1 MTVVGRNATQ
11 GNITGSPRICLVP
24 HLSGLGGMVSFQGRL
39 AAGLLERGIEVG
51 YNLDAGGW
59 DAVLVVGGTRQLVSL
74 WRARKRGA
82 RIVQRLNGMNWIH
95 RKTRTGLRHA
105 LRSEANNAILA
116 LIRGGLAQHI
126 IYQSCFSQ
134 QWWDR
139 VYGRA
144 TCSST
149 VVYNGVDL
157 NVFTPQGPRVLEDF
171 DQPPRRY
178 RLLLVEGHLG
188 GVYAMGLENAV
199 HLAGL
204 LRKDYG
210 LPVELVVVGDVP
222 PNVQRRVGRDEPIT
236 WMGVV
241 KREDIPA
248 IDRSAQALFSADL
261 NAACPN
267 SVVEALGCGLPVVAF
282 DTGALK
288 EMVVGEPTG
297 PEDNHRAGCVV
308 PYGSN
313 PWNVEPPDLQGL
325 ARAAAEVL
333 QEQGRYRP
341 AARRRAEAAFGL
353 DRMVDG
359 YVEALLGNQITQR
372 R

>member
-1 MTVVGRNATQ
+1 
-11 GNITGSPRICLVP
+11 
-24 HLSGLGGMVSFQGRL
+24 MVSFQGRL
-39 AAGLLERGIEVG
+39 AAGLLEKGIEVG
-51 YNLDAGGW
+51 YDLDAGRW
-59 DAVLVVGGTRQLVSL
+59 EAVLVVGGTRQLVGL

-82 RIVQRLNGMNWIH
+82 RIVQRLNGMNWLH
-95 RKTRTGLRHA
+95 RKTRTGMRHA

-116 LIRGGLAQHI
+116 WIRGSLADRI
-126 IYQSCFSQ
+126 VYQSGFSQ

-139 VYGRA
+139 VYGPA
-144 TCSST
+144 ACPST

-157 NVFTPQGPRVLEDF
+157 NIFTPHGPRLAGDN
-171 DQPPRRY
+171 DQAPHPY

-188 GVYAMGLENAV
+188 GAYARGLENAV
-199 HLAGL
+199 QLAGL
-204 LRKDYG
+204 LRKDYS

-222 PNVQRRVGRDEPIT
+222 PDVQRRVVSGEVGGKPGDEPVT

-248 IDRSAQALFSADL
+248 IDRSAHVLFSADL

-282 DTGALK
+282 DTGALR
-288 EMVVGEPTG
+288 EMVEGQ
-297 PEDNHRAGCVV
+297 PEEAVDHDRAGGQAGCVV

-313 PWNVEPPDLQGL
+313 PWNLEPPDFPGL

-333 QEQGRYRP
+333 REQDRYRP
-341 AARRRAEAAFGL
+341 AARKRAEKAFGL
-353 DRMVDG
+353 EAMVDG
-359 YVEALLGNQITQR
+359 YVQALLGK
-372 R
+372 